1 VPRLLNT
8 GTPLCKNC
16 GAKEGEI
23 YATKLAEVNAQ
34 QRVFNM
40 MWTECQRCQG
50 SFHQEVRLSRWGRSF
65 GVLMMCV
72 SSICASCCVR

>member
-1 VPRLLNT
+1 VLIRVRLFNT

-50 SFHQEVRLSRWGRSF
+50 SFHQEVRCCR
-65 GVLMMCV
+65 V
-72 SSICASCCVR
+72 CA